1 MRPRSSSVH
10 CLHRSQH
17 RSSKVCALLFLDS
30 SSSSSRLQLQP
41 RPRKTQSC
49 LVNHHSLKTTKRSLH
64 LFLRSLSPLL
74 VYSSITGLRRSL
86 AAIFRTPS
94 PAGFAA
100 HIYIPFI
107 GTSLRSVYVSAFRS
121 LVSHQ
126 GWTVDKRCSQCL
138 CLLDYDSEYEETARR
153 EMQSS
158 HHSH

>member
-94 PAGFAA
+94 PAGFVA

-107 GTSLRSVYVSAFRS
+107 GTSLQSV
-121 LVSHQ
+121 
-126 GWTVDKRCSQCL
+126 L
-138 CLLDYDSEYEETARR
+138 CPRVPIPCQSPRLDRR
-153 EMQSS
+153 QEMLSMPVPTRL
-158 HHSH
+158 

>member
-64 LFLRSLSPLL
+64 LLLHSLSPLL
-74 VYSSITGLRRSL
+74 VYSSITGPSKVAWSDISDSFTRGICGSHLHPIHRHKSPECLRLR
-86 AAIFRTPS
+86 IPIPCQS
-94 PAGFAA
+94 P
-100 HIYIPFI
+100 
-107 GTSLRSVYVSAFRS
+107 R
-121 LVSHQ
+121 
-126 GWTVDKRCSQCL
+126 
-138 CLLDYDSEYEETARR
+138 LDRR
-153 EMQSS
+153 QEMLSMPVPTRL
-158 HHSH
+158 